1 MAAYIISFV
10 NQKGGVSKTT
20 SCANVAKALARKG
33 NRVLAIDMDPQANL
47 SQILGDTD
55 PEQVRITIYNA
66 LQTQQQAVPLN
77 STISATPD
85 DRIDLCY
92 GSLEMA
98 ALDIELRLNVLEPAS
113 VLRRQ
118 IDEGVRDEYE
128 FILIDNPPSLSML
141 TINSLA
147 ASRFYIV
154 PIGAGDAFALSGVRQ
169 LTRVIE
175 MVRAT
180 NYDLQLL
187 GALLTRF
194 DGRLNICKTVMA
206 QTRSSFGRHNVFEA
220 NIRNNTLVEQAVG
233 LKETI
238 YELDGRAPAAKDYLD
253 FAEEIVERCKRLA
266 PEEHYVQAEPEA
278 EARRSAG

>member
-1 MAAYIISFV
+1 MPAYIISFV

-33 NRVLAIDMDPQANL
+33 HHILAIDMDPQANL
-47 SQILGDTD
+47 SQILGDTP
-55 PEQVRITIYNA
+55 PEQVRVTVYSA
-66 LQTQQQAVPLN
+66 LQTQNPVPLS

-98 ALDIELRLNVLEPAS
+98 GLDIELRLNELEPAS
-113 VLRRQ
+113 VLRRKV
-118 IDEGVRDEYE
+118 DDGVRDEYN

-141 TINSLA
+141 TLNSLA
-147 ASRFYIV
+147 TSRFYIV
-154 PIGAGDAFALSGVRQ
+154 PIGAGDTFALSGVRQ

-175 MVRAT
+175 MVRST
-180 NYDLQLL
+180 NSDLQLL

-194 DGRLNICKTVMA
+194 DGRLNICKTVAA
-206 QTRSSFGRHNVFEA
+206 QTRSSFGRHNVFET

-233 LKETI
+233 LKQTI

-253 FAEEIVERCKRLA
+253 LADEIIERCKRLA
-266 PEEHYVQAEPEA
+266 PEVKNGQAEET
-278 EARRSAG
+278 ETRRSAG

>member
-33 NRVLAIDMDPQANL
+33 FRVLAIDMDPQANL
-47 SQILGDTD
+47 SQILGDTA

-77 STISATPD
+77 STISSTPD
-85 DRIDLCY
+85 EKIDLCY
-92 GSLEMA
+92 GALEMA
-98 ALDIELRLNVLEPAS
+98 ALDIELRLSELEPAS
-113 VLRRQ
+113 VLRRKV
-118 IDEGVRDEYE
+118 DEGIRDEYD

-141 TINSLA
+141 TLNSLA
-147 ASRFYIV
+147 ASGFYIV
-154 PIGAGDAFALSGVRQ
+154 PIGAGDAFALTGVRQ

-175 MVRAT
+175 MVRAA
-180 NYDLQLL
+180 NSDLQLL
-187 GALLTRF
+187 GAVLTRF
-194 DGRLNICKTVMA
+194 DGRLNICKTIA
-206 QTRSSFGRHNVFEA
+206 SQTRSSFGRHNVFEA

-233 LKETI
+233 MKQTI

-253 FAEEIVERCKRLA
+253 FAEEIISRCKRLA
-266 PEEHYVQAEPEA
+266 PEEQHGQEEQA
-278 EARRSAG
+278 EAR